1 MIGSQYKYMDRF
13 YVMVGETF
21 RGIVREPLFVE
32 TTADGKLLSRRPD
45 RLDGWY
51 LGVATGLRWR
61 VEPPRKAGPLL
72 AALLM
77 AMATALVIRSL

>member
-1 MIGSQYKYMDRF
+1 MLGCQYKYMDRF

-21 RGIVREPLFVE
+21 RGIVHEPLFVE
-32 TTADGKLLSRRPD
+32 TTKDGRPLSRRPE

-61 VEPPRKAGPLL
+61 VGSPRKAGPLL
-72 AALLM
+72 AVLLM
-77 AMATALVIRSL
+77 TLATALVIQAL